1 MPVCAGAIVVDVV
14 TAYGADY
21 LSGVAYVGGP
31 ILAIHHHPPCMH
43 PRLAAIAPL
52 MLSDAPDDLSAAAEA
67 FVDSCAR
74 APLPYATKLLWMGG
88 FVTQPRTARRLS
100 VRRAQDHTVW
110 ERVARKLPV
119 LVVQG
124 SEDQHRDWEA
134 MRALLE
140 KLFADLEIRMLDGVG
155 HSPHVER
162 PAETDRAISTWVA
175 KVVGRV

>member
-88 FVTQPRTARRLS
+88 FVAQPRTARRLS

-110 ERVARKLPV
+110 ERVARALPV

-124 SEDQHRDWEA
+124 TEDEHCLWE
-134 MRALLE
+134 
-140 KLFADLEIRMLDGVG
+140 RMLALARTVYEDVEVRMMEGIG
-155 HSPHVER
+155 HSPHFES
-162 PAETDRAISTWVA
+162 PEETNEYILRWATEKKLV
-175 KVVGRV
+175 